1 MLTYGTIPN
10 LYLRSVRL
18 TLEHQPL
25 RLRVV
30 CFSGTVSR
38 LGHVRFLQNFVET
51 LSQSSITHFHANMHV
66 TGAS

>member
-1 MLTYGTIPN
+1 MFTYGKISI

-18 TLEHQPL
+18 TLEHEPT

-30 CFSGTVSR
+30 CFSGAVSGLDDVRFYQNLVETVS
-38 LGHVRFLQNFVET
+38 Q
-51 LSQSSITHFHANMHV
+51 LSIIYFHANKHV